1 LSEERTTDIDYKG
14 LHKGYSRASIG
25 EETLERSPMLFDN
38 RIWLS
43 TDEAAKYL
51 GKTKNAMW
59 ILLSR
64 GLLIKRKWRRRL
76 YFKKTE
82 LDRLL
87 ETSLS

>member
-1 LSEERTTDIDYKG
+1 MTDR
-14 LHKGYSRASIG
+14 L
-25 EETLERSPMLFDN
+25 TLECYSNEVELKNEIHSPTLFDN

-43 TDEAAKYL
+43 TDETAQYL
-51 GKTKNAMW
+51 GKTKNAIW

-76 YFKKTE
+76 YFKKSE

-87 ETSLS
+87 ETSLF